1 MTMCNLVSNPG
12 TVTHV
17 VLDGGLRCLA
27 ALGRVTD
34 PDVLAGVAHAMYD
47 PLVLITYHMCLTVV
61 RC

>member
-47 PLVLITYHMCLTVV
+47 PLAPLS
-61 RC
+61 